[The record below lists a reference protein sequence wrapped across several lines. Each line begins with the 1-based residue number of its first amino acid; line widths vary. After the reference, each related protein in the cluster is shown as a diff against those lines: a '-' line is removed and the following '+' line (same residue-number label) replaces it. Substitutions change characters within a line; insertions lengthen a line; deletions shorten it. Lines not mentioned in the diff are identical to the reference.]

1 MCGRYSLVTDY
12 DTLQTRFD
20 IKNERRLQILPRY
33 NIAPTQE
40 IAVITNSL
48 QGNQLT
54 TMKWGLIPPWAT
66 SPSLGT
72 RMINARAETLLER
85 RSFKSAFLHR
95 RCLIPADGFYEWMPA
110 APKRIP
116 MRITLPNTNLFA
128 FAGLWEAW
136 HNPTTGTWIKS
147 CSVITTSANDLM
159 KPIHNRMPVILKP
172 TNEASWIDSSTE
184 DAGTL
189 QQLLQPYD
197 QTEMDAYEVATLVN
211 SPRND
216 TVDCIA
222 RIS

>member
-1 MCGRYSLVTDY
+1 MVTDY

-20 IKNERRLQILPRY
+20 IKSEQRLQVLPRY

-40 IAVITNSL
+40 IAVITNSP

-54 TMKWGLIPPWAT
+54 RMKWGLIPPWAS

-72 RMINARAETLLER
+72 RMINARSETLLER
-85 RSFKSAFLHR
+85 RSFKNAFLYR
-95 RCLIPADGFYEWMPA
+95 RCLIPADGFYEWTPA
-110 APKRIP
+110 ASKRIP
-116 MRITLPNTNLFA
+116 MRITLLNTNLFA

-136 HNPTTGTWIKS
+136 HNPATGAWVKS

-159 KPIHNRMPVILKP
+159 KSIHDRMPVILKP
-172 TNEASWIDSSTE
+172 TDEASWIDSSTQ
-184 DAGTL
+184 DVDTL
-189 QQLLQPYD
+189 KQLLQPYD
-197 QTEMDAYEVATLVN
+197 QTEMDAYKVATLVN

-222 RIS
+222 RVS